1 MEENMIKE
9 NELICPNCGKNLK
22 RHDCVKRHYRTKG
35 GVRKYILVERMKC
48 IDCGKIHRV
57 IPDFLCAYK
66 HYEKEIISG
75 VLEGLITSDTIGYED
90 FPCEMTMTR
99 WLNGTFH
106 FCCFNKT
113 QQLT

>member
-1 MEENMIKE
+1 MEEDMIKE
-9 NELICPNCGKNLK
+9 NEMNCPNCGKNLK

-48 IDCGKIHRV
+48 IDCRKIHRV

-75 VLEGLITSDTIGYED
+75 VLEGLITSDTIAV
-90 FPCEMTMTR
+90 R
-99 WLNGTFH
+99 LNSEQIIRKKSKIILLPKQSH
-106 FCCFNKT
+106 EKHV
-113 QQLT
+113 L